1 MFIFKGLVCNLAL
14 FDFLMICS
22 LKFIGKILCY
32 SFLVNLELQK
42 SNLEKHV
49 KAVHEQRRPF
59 VCQFSG
65 CGKKFS
71 YKHVRDIHEK
81 SSAHVHTEVTQI
93 ANNSFEKKKALPL
106 WKCSLPGDV
115 YDSPPL
121 VCRVILLRRMN
132 SDCIQQVGE
141 RESLYLS
148 KLSCGRG

>member
-93 ANNSFEKKKALPL
+93 ANNSFEKKKGASPL
-106 WKCSLPGDV
+106 EMQLAWGCL
-115 YDSPPL
+115 
-121 VCRVILLRRMN
+121 
-132 SDCIQQVGE
+132 
-141 RESLYLS
+141 
-148 KLSCGRG
+148 

>member
-1 MFIFKGLVCNLAL
+1 M
-14 FDFLMICS
+14 
-22 LKFIGKILCY
+22 
-32 SFLVNLELQK
+32 NLELQK

-93 ANNSFEKKKALPL
+93 ANNSFEKKN
-106 WKCSLPGDV
+106 
-115 YDSPPL
+115 
-121 VCRVILLRRMN
+121 RRFPFGNAACLGMFM
-132 SDCIQQVGE
+132 IPHQLFAG
-141 RESLYLS
+141 
-148 KLSCGRG
+148 